1 MTVEQKRKIEELRRQ
16 GLGYC
21 TVAKQVGLP
30 SNTVKTYCRRNNL
43 STFALSGKAPST
55 EAKPIVKHPL
65 PAEPAQTTQKVVIVT
80 PKEKAP
86 PECEVTLSY
95 RANPDMRAVTDV
107 MMTLMNISM
116 R

>member
-16 GLGYC
+16 GMGYC

-30 SNTVKTYCRRNNL
+30 SNTVKTFCRRNNP
-43 STFALSGKAPST
+43 SSFALSGKAPST
-55 EAKPIVKHPL
+55 EAKLRVKPQL
-65 PAEPAQTTQKVVIVT
+65 PAEPVQTAKETVIVT
-80 PKEKAP
+80 PKEKVP

-95 RANPDMRAVTDV
+95 RANPDLRAVTDV

>member
-30 SNTVKTYCRRNNL
+30 SNTVKTFCRRNNL
-43 STFALSGKAPST
+43 SSFALSGKAPST
-55 EAKPIVKHPL
+55 EAKPRIKRQL
-65 PAEPAQTTQKVVIVT
+65 SAEPAQTAQEVVIVT

-86 PECEVTLSY
+86 AECEVTLSY
-95 RANPDMRAVTDV
+95 RANPDLRAVTDV